1 MRGQKLAMKTI
12 LAAIDFSPVSRR
24 VIAEAVR
31 LARGLRAKVVV
42 LHAVKPPAIVTDL
55 APLVGEAVQL
65 TAEVERASRRNL
77 QRWQAKLAKRHVTV
91 ETVCQ
96 QGFPIGLI
104 LGHATRLAAD
114 YIVIGSH
121 GHTAFYDLVVG
132 GTASG
137 VLKRAKA
144 AVVVVPARADGTG
157 KPRRA
162 SRTRRL

>member
-1 MRGQKLAMKTI
+1 MKTI

-31 LARGLRAKVVV
+31 LARALQGKVVV

-55 APLVGEAVQL
+55 APLVGEALQL
-65 TAEVERASRRNL
+65 TAAVEGASRRNL
-77 QRWQAKLAKRHVTV
+77 QRWRAQLAKRRIAV
-91 ETVCQ
+91 ETICQ

-104 LGHATRLAAD
+104 LGHATRLDAD

-121 GHTAFYDLVVG
+121 GHTAFHDLVVG

-144 AVVVVPARADGTG
+144 VVIVVPARAAGTA
-157 KPRRA
+157 KPQRRA
-162 SRTRRL
+162 SRRRRP